1 MKDTIYLTVDR
12 RGVQSMRKSYQGAAR
27 GQAVVKVNVTV
38 DENAF
43 KPPMLEQS
51 IVVSDWSDNIDMEDV
66 KFERGIITQEE
77 AEMVKKRRLEKM
89 KEILESQ
96 GYTVEE
102 KSGDEE

>member
-1 MKDTIYLTVDR
+1 MKDTIYLTVAR
-12 RGVQSMRKSYQGAAR
+12 NGVQGMRKSYQGAPR
-27 GQAVVKVNVTV
+27 GQAVIKLDVTV

-43 KPPMLEQS
+43 KPPILEQS

-77 AEMVKKRRLEKM
+77 AELVKQKRLEKM

-96 GYTVEE
+96 GYEITKPEE
-102 KSGDEE
+102 A